1 MSAINSQH
9 PTTSVKLDCP
19 KLEDVANALQKGLPQ
34 YFAETEVAVVDCP
47 DLREEPFNLAA
58 KGLGGKTVVID
69 IGGPGFLFPLH
80 DETKIYDMKKD
91 IANTVGMK
99 SCFIIG
105 AGAGPWPYIGKNC
118 EMMANILIND
128 STSSIVQKTYIA
140 KVNDK
145 TEDIEVELLPN
156 SEMRFSLLANLFA
169 CEGTSSKV
177 LKVFCKKRKQDEN
190 FITSISTTLEKAF
203 PNKTLGLGGTFLLK
217 EGKARQHCMP
227 EFSKVPIRSNDD
239 LNNWLKFY
247 EMSAP
252 LVAVGT
258 LLSKDI
264 PDLHVRVQHFHSFSN
279 HGEGGH
285 YHYDTTPETVE
296 YLGYFNL
303 GQTLC
308 RIDQPEK
315 KQYFD
320 KN

>member
-1 MSAINSQH
+1 MSATNTQH

-19 KLEDVANALQKGLPQ
+19 ELEDVAIALQKGLPQ

-47 DLREEPFNLAA
+47 DLRKGPFNLAA
-58 KGLGGKTVVID
+58 KGLGGNTAVID
-69 IGGPGFLFPLH
+69 IGGPAFLLPLY
-80 DETKIYDMKKD
+80 DETKIYHMKD
-91 IANTVGMK
+91 IASTVGMK

-118 EMMANILIND
+118 ELMANILIDD
-128 STSSIVQKTYIA
+128 STSSIVQKTHIA

-145 TEDIEVELLPN
+145 TEDVEVEVLPN
-156 SEMRFSLLANLFA
+156 SEMRCSLLVNLFA

-177 LKVFCKKRKQDEN
+177 LKVFCKKRKEDEN
-190 FITSISTTLEKAF
+190 FITAIRTTLEKAY
-203 PNKTLGLGGTFLLK
+203 PDKTLGLGGAFLLK

-227 EFSKVPIRSNDD
+227 EFSKVPIRSNND

-264 PDLHVRVQHFHSFSN
+264 PDLDLRVQHFHSFSN

-303 GQTLC
+303 GQTLY

-315 KQYFD
+315 KQYFGKD
-320 KN
+320 

>member
-1 MSAINSQH
+1 MSTTHSQH

-19 KLEDVANALQKGLPQ
+19 ELENVAIALQKGLPQ

-58 KGLGGKTVVID
+58 KGLGGNTAVID
-69 IGGPGFLFPLH
+69 VGGPAFLLPLH
-80 DETKIYDMKKD
+80 DETKIYHMKD

-99 SCFIIG
+99 SCFIVG

-118 EMMANILIND
+118 EMMANVLIND
-128 STSSIVQKTYIA
+128 STSSTVQKTHIA

-145 TEDIEVELLPN
+145 TENVEVEVLPK
-156 SEMRFSLLANLFA
+156 SEMRCSLLVNLFA

-177 LKVFCKKRKQDEN
+177 LKVFCKKRKGDEN
-190 FITSISTTLEKAF
+190 FITAIRTTLEKAY
-203 PNKTLGLGGTFLLK
+203 PDKTLGLGGTFLLK

-227 EFSKVPIRSNDD
+227 EFSKVPIRSNND

-264 PDLHVRVQHFHSFSN
+264 PDLDLRVHHFHSFSN

-303 GQTLC
+303 GQTLY

-315 KQYFD
+315 KQYFGKD
-320 KN
+320 